1 MSIDPTVDR
10 PRLCAHTFDDGRRCR
25 TPHRSGHTL
34 CHFHARK
41 EAETLARQ
49 AAAAKISYDLSGECI
64 AFRDVSA
71 AIAHTISAV
80 AHGHIKHK
88 AATTIAYLCQSLVQS
103 AARAESEHIRTFG
116 IQDWKDEVI
125 HTFNTSRF
133 AEPKLS
139 SDLDPAEPD
148 ESEEAPTEEAP
159 TEEDR
164 TEEAPIQED
173 PTEEDPAPEDDF
185 QEELSADTNDP
196 PLQDST
202 AADAPAPELESAAK

>member
-1 MSIDPTVDR
+1 MSIDPAVDR

-25 TPHRSGHTL
+25 TPHRSDHTL

-49 AAAAKISYDLSGECI
+49 SAAAKITYDLSGECI

-80 AHGHIKHK
+80 AHGHIRPK

-103 AARAESEHIRTFG
+103 AVHAESEHIRTFG
-116 IQDWKDEVI
+116 FQDWKDEVT

-133 AEPKLS
+133 GQAKLS
-139 SDLDPAEPD
+139 SDLA
-148 ESEEAPTEEAP
+148 ESEEAEAEAEEASS
-159 TEEDR
+159 
-164 TEEAPIQED
+164 Q
-173 PTEEDPAPEDDF
+173 EDDF
-185 QEELSADTNDP
+185 QGDP
-196 PLQDST
+196 SDDSDDQPLPEST
-202 AADAPAPELESAAK
+202 ATDESAAEPESALIGS